1 MECFEHGLVTEA
13 DLGFRAHFGDAAAMV
28 RLTEMLA
35 TREGFGDILS
45 NGSRRAADLLGK
57 GHEHLITVQG
67 SRGAGPHAPGE
78 AVARRRSTR

>member
-35 TREGFGDILS
+35 SGKASGTS
-45 NGSRRAADLLGK
+45 SRTD
-57 GHEHLITVQG
+57 
-67 SRGAGPHAPGE
+67 RGAPPTCSGRAM
-78 AVARRRSTR
+78 ST